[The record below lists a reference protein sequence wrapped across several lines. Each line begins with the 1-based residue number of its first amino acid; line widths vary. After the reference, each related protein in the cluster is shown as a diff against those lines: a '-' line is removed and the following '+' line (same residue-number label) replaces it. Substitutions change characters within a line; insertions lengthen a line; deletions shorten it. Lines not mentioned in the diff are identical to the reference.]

1 MNYFRFLKEQQ
12 EERKLKKKQRLK
24 AQEERKLKKEKR
36 LKAQKERKLKK
47 KKRLKE
53 KNKVGKN
60 IAKIFSFVAQLIIG
74 FIIAVFL
81 FLIII
86 YAIF

>member
-12 EERKLKKKQRLK
+12 QERKLKKEKRLK
-24 AQEERKLKKEKR
+24 AQEERKLKKE
-36 LKAQKERKLKK
+36 
-47 KKRLKE
+47 KRLKE

-60 IAKIFSFVAQLIIG
+60 IAKIFSFAAPFIIG
-74 FIIAVFL
+74 FIIAVFII
-81 FLIII
+81 LIII

>member
-1 MNYFRFLKEQQ
+1 MNYFRFLKEQ
-12 EERKLKKKQRLK
+12 
-24 AQEERKLKKEKR
+24 QEERKLKKEKR

-60 IAKIFSFVAQLIIG
+60 IAKIFSFAAQFIIG

-81 FLIII
+81 ILIII

>member
-12 EERKLKKKQRLK
+12 EERKLKK
-24 AQEERKLKKEKR
+24 E
-36 LKAQKERKLKK
+36 
-47 KKRLKE
+47 KRLKE

-60 IAKIFSFVAQLIIG
+60 IAKIFSFAAQFIMG

-81 FLIII
+81 ILIII

>member
-12 EERKLKKKQRLK
+12 EERKLKK
-24 AQEERKLKKEKR
+24 E
-36 LKAQKERKLKK
+36 
-47 KKRLKE
+47 KRLKE

-60 IAKIFSFVAQLIIG
+60 IAKIFSFAAQ

>member
-1 MNYFRFLKEQQ
+1 MNYFKFLKEQQ
-12 EERKLKKKQRLK
+12 EERKLKKEKRLK

-36 LKAQKERKLKK
+36 LK
-47 KKRLKE
+47 E
-53 KNKVGKN
+53 KNQFGKN
-60 IAKIFSFVAQLIIG
+60 IAIIFSFAAQ

>member
-12 EERKLKKKQRLK
+12 EERKLKK
-24 AQEERKLKKEKR
+24 EKR
-36 LKAQKERKLKK
+36 LKAQEERKLKK

-60 IAKIFSFVAQLIIG
+60 IVKIFSFVAQFIIG
-74 FIIAVFL
+74 FIIASAVV
-81 FLIII
+81 LITI
-86 YAIF
+86 YFIF

>member
-12 EERKLKKKQRLK
+12 EES
-24 AQEERKLKKEKR
+24 KLKKEKN
-36 LKAQKERKLKK
+36 Q
-47 KKRLKE
+47 
-53 KNKVGKN
+53 VGKN
-60 IAKIFSFVAQLIIG
+60 IAKIFSFAVQFIIG

-81 FLIII
+81 ALIII